1 LSSKDYDSGSP
12 GASADKKE
20 KGFAVINI
28 VPGIL
33 VVAVS
38 ILIAVAGLTLVQRL
52 VPTQLRQEHNDVAG
66 FIYAV
71 LGVVYAVLLAFVVI
85 AVWEDFDAARDTA
98 EEEASELAD
107 VFRLAHQLPDPEGRR
122 IQELA
127 RSYARVV
134 VDEEWALMGQGRTS
148 PRAWDLLDEMTL
160 SLENVE
166 VRTKAQQVLYE
177 EGLDLINELA
187 DARNARLVE
196 AGEGIPNIL
205 WAVLLAGGI
214 IVVGFTYL
222 FGLENTVAHNLMVVA
237 LALVISSVL
246 FTIGVL
252 EYPFSGNIRVGP
264 EGFELVLE
272 RFESSKLSEL

>member
-1 LSSKDYDSGSP
+1 
-12 GASADKKE
+12 
-20 KGFAVINI
+20 VINI

-107 VFRLAHQLPDPEGRR
+107 VFRLGHQLPDPEGRR

-127 RSYARVV
+127 RSYAQVV

-166 VRTKAQQVLYE
+166 VRTMAQQVLYE
-177 EGLDLINELA
+177 EGLDRIDELA

-205 WAVLLAGGI
+205 WGVLLAGGI
-214 IVVGFTYL
+214 VVVGFTYL
-222 FGLENTVAHNLMVVA
+222 FGLQNTVAHNLMVVL